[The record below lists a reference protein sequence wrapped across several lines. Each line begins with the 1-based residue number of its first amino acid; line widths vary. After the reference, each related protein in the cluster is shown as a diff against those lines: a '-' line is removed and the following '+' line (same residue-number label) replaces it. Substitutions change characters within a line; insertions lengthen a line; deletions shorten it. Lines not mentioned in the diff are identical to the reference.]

1 MTLCIGACPVSA
13 RCNVKSDPYC
23 KVWALVNNNHLGYWF
38 LHCNKCT
45 TPMLGWGGGVPGDG
59 GSTHCTFSS
68 VFFSGSKIALKNKAY
83 LEFLKSELISGN
95 RFSIEYSR
103 WYKTMA
109 AIMWAV
115 CG

>member
-45 TPMLGWGGGVPGDG
+45 TPMLRGEEVCQGMEGVLTVL
-59 GSTHCTFSS
+59 SLR
-68 VFFSGSKIALKNKAY
+68 FFSLDLKLLLKIRPIWN
-83 LEFLKSELISGN
+83 F
-95 RFSIEYSR
+95 
-103 WYKTMA
+103 
-109 AIMWAV
+109 
-115 CG
+115 